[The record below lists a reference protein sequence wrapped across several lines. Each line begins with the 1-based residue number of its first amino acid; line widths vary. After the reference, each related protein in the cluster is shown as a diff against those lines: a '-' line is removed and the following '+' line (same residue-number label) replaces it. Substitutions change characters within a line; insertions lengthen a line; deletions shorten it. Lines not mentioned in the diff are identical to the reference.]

1 MQKLKQISGTIVLN
15 TQGPYS
21 GTIAQKS
28 DIEDIQ
34 IISEYIAEQ
43 ENDGKNVIILSYK
56 ANLYNVNLNRNNGD
70 FDLYF
75 MGNLGS
81 KGEQGLINKIKE
93 LKNTIILTEKNEENF
108 IGQEAINARKYVV
121 DNYKKIGEIQ
131 KYNIYLS
138 DTNWRKKIFKK
149 TIAKFAK

>member
-1 MQKLKQISGTIVLN
+1 MQKSKQISGTIVLN
-15 TQGPYS
+15 IERPYC

-34 IISEYIAEQ
+34 IISEYIVEQ
-43 ENDGKNVIILSYK
+43 EKNGKNVIILSHN
-56 ANLYNVNLNRNNGD
+56 ANLYNVNLNRSNGD

-93 LKNTIILTEKNEENF
+93 LKNTIILTEKEEENF
-108 IGQEAINARKYVV
+108 IGQESINARNYVIN
-121 DNYKKIGEIQ
+121 NYKKVGEIQ
-131 KYNIYLS
+131 EYNIYL
-138 DTNWRKKIFKK
+138 TNKY
-149 TIAKFAK
+149 